1 MSLLSNL
8 VRVYD
13 STCVGGLLLAIDD
26 ECRRFSASINPN
38 LLCRK
43 KRIAMHS
50 AGKTVLIT
58 KRIATVL
65 VLFAC
70 ALMYMS
76 KTTAAEG
83 LASEPYPVFVTFD
96 SAYAR
101 CGPSQDYYRTDSL
114 RQGQELEVYVE
125 TQDGWLGVRPPENSF
140 CWVPASAIQSEKRGT
155 VGTVIEDRTVA
166 WIGTHLGRAKRYRW
180 QVQLAEGES
189 VTVIGRSEREGPD
202 GPQMWYRIVPPSGE
216 FRWVHRSQVA
226 LSAEELIAAIER
238 NRQSKPAERRERT
251 NRVADA
257 EEKQPESQ
265 SRLADLGKSILS
277 MAGSDEEPRVP
288 HKAVVVR
295 AAGSESNLRDVA
307 VSDVSAT
314 GDRSSSRRNAA
325 TLQRIADA
333 NTVPLQAAPLP
344 QNDRSPQPIESYP
357 IAQRAAQPL
366 SLIHI

>member
-1 MSLLSNL
+1 MGSGD
-8 VRVYD
+8 VY
-13 STCVGGLLLAIDD
+13 
-26 ECRRFSASINPN
+26 
-38 LLCRK
+38 
-43 KRIAMHS
+43 KRQ
-50 AGKTVLIT
+50 
-58 KRIATVL
+58 
-65 VLFAC
+65 
-70 ALMYMS
+70 
-76 KTTAAEG
+76 
-83 LASEPYPVFVTFD
+83 
-96 SAYAR
+96 
-101 CGPSQDYYRTDSL
+101 SQDYYRTDSL

-226 LSAEELIAAIER
+226 MSAEELIAAIER

-277 MAGSDEEPRVP
+277 LAGSDEEPRVP

-357 IAQRAAQPL
+357 IAQRAAQPPVAIQSPIPAGAPAVGSGLDERWQNNTVRPSVNESLAGSTNGVHGQRPVQSQRRTQHAASQYQGL